1 MKIFFNLNKIYKFV
15 KLSDLATSDAL
26 QLAKE
31 ADPEGER
38 TIGVLTKMDLMDEGT
53 NARDILDGKLLPLRR
68 GYIGVINRSQK
79 DIDSKKNIAE
89 ALASERKFFSD
100 HSDYWE
106 ISDRLGTSY
115 LQKYLNKELSG
126 HIFKQLPSLRD
137 MFESKLNALEER
149 LETFSVPEETKD
161 FDKILSETNEQLRRE
176 FELSIGR
183 SASVKV
189 DIKNLTGGTRINSL
203 MNEKYPNEITAMFY
217 DENKLRREI
226 AVSIQNIH
234 GAYLGIFTPDM
245 AFEACIRNQIGIYI
259 SFSNKI
265 FRKLFFT

>member
-1 MKIFFNLNKIYKFV
+1 M
-15 KLSDLATSDAL
+15 LSDLATSDAL

-31 ADPEGER
+31 ADPEGKR

-53 NARDILDGKLLPLRR
+53 NARDILDGKLLPLKR

-79 DIDSKKNIAE
+79 DIDSRKNISE
-89 ALASERKFFSD
+89 ALLSERKFFSN
-100 HSDYWE
+100 HPDYRD
-106 ISDRLGTSY
+106 IANRLGTTY
-115 LQKYLNKELSG
+115 LQNYLNKELSQ

-137 MFESKLNALEER
+137 MFESKLNELDDR
-149 LETFSVPEETKD
+149 LSAFETPEEPKD
-161 FDKILSETNEQLRRE
+161 FEKILSELNEKFRQA
-176 FELSIGR
+176 FELAIGR

-189 DIKNLTGGTRINSL
+189 DIENLSGGTRINSL

-234 GAYLGIFTPDM
+234 GVHLGIFTPDM
-245 AFEACIRNQIGIYI
+245 AFEAVIRNQIGIEI
-259 SFSNKI
+259 IKNLFLL
-265 FRKLFFT
+265 KLIMP